1 MFTKREETNDN
12 KSERYNIL
20 IYNWNKYLT
29 LWQDW
34 LQPAGEDGLCPESTV
49 AGRVVAAALA
59 TRAASVPLLKMR

>member
-1 MFTKREETNDN
+1 MFTKREETKDN

-29 LWQDW
+29 LRQDR
-34 LQPAGEDGLCPESTV
+34 LQPAGEDGLPSEPTA
-49 AGRVVAAALA
+49 AGGVVAAALA